1 MDIFIPY
8 QRRPKKKH
16 LKRHQVF
23 EGEKKPPK
31 SQKSQKSQKKST
43 KKNNKKYKK
52 YHSVI

>member
-16 LKRHQVF
+16 LKRHHVF
-23 EGEKKPPK
+23 QGEKKPPK
-31 SQKSQKSQKKST
+31 SQKSQKKST
-43 KKNNKKYKK
+43 KKNKKKYKK